1 MNELIKIGNQAIST
15 KEFKGQRV
23 VTFKDIDLVH
33 ERSEGTAKRNF
44 NTNKERFIEN
54 EDFFFVKPTDIQ
66 TYEIRTSEINN
77 AGTYLITEQGYLMLV
92 KSFTDDT
99 AWRVQRKLINTYFR
113 AKKPKT
119 AIELMELQFEA
130 IREVNSKVDGVNEDL
145 QLFKQDMP
153 ILGIEEGRITA
164 AVRKKGVTCLGGKEA
179 EAYKD
184 KSLRGRVY
192 SDIYGQLKREFGVD
206 TYKAIKR
213 SQCDKAVG
221 IIETYTLPLVLA
233 DAIADCNAQMD
244 WILKG

>member
-1 MNELIKIGNQAIST
+1 MNKLKIFESA
-15 KEFKGQRV
+15 EFGKVRTVTIDGEPWLVGKDVAEALGYANTRDALAKHIDEDDKGVAKCDTLGGMQ
-23 VTFKDIDLVH
+23 DIVIINESGMYALVFGSRL
-33 ERSEGTAKRNF
+33 ESAKRF
-44 NTNKERFIEN
+44 KHW
-54 EDFFFVKPTDIQ
+54 V
-66 TYEIRTSEINN
+66 TSEVLPSI
-77 AGTYLITEQGYLMLV
+77 
-92 KSFTDDT
+92 
-99 AWRVQRKLINTYFR
+99 RKTGLYE
-113 AKKPKT
+113 KPKT

-184 KSLRGRVY
+184 KSLRGKVY

-221 IIETYTLPLVLA
+221 IIGAYMLPLVLA
-233 DAIADCNAQMD
+233 DAIADCNAQMA
-244 WILKG
+244 WLLEG